1 MAYMVNQVSDFL
13 RLLHPHG
20 HVFGKPASHHGP
32 LVALGLFLLIH
43 YIFKKKKTFLTFIF
57 RKLPT
62 IWMQDFSMKSLKEP
76 PKFELIVNCENKP
89 NV

>member
-43 YIFKKKKTFLTFIF
+43 YIFKKKKRF
-57 RKLPT
+57 
-62 IWMQDFSMKSLKEP
+62 
-76 PKFELIVNCENKP
+76 
-89 NV
+89 